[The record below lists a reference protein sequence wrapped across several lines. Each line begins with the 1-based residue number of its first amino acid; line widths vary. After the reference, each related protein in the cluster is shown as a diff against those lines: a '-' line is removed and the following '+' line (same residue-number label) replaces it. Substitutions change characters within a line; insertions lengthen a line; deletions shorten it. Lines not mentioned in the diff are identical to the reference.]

1 MATPQ
6 RASDGVPEPR
16 QTAAERQATARQG
29 ASPAGVPS
37 LRLVGGDAAVVP
49 SRRLGLSVAA
59 WQTLAGATALRLFTA
74 AVAFATTYWLGARLT
89 GARHLQAPA
98 ERLARHPLTFVFS
111 AWRHWDSFWFL
122 RVAAHGYARR
132 RAAAFFPLYPLTV
145 NISGRLLGSMLVGG
159 VLVSVLC
166 YALALVVLYRLVAH
180 DFDERV
186 ALWTVLFLSA
196 AGTSLFFQAIYSES
210 LFLLLTVTSF
220 WAGRTGRWWLAGAAG
235 LLAALTRSAGVVLV
249 APLLWMWLEQRR
261 GRAIALPG
269 GARHAA
275 LLSRAPGRLPS
286 LAWLALV
293 PAGIGLYMAYTS
305 VRYHNALLFVAAEHD
320 WHRRLSP
327 PTTAIYQ
334 GALAARRSVQHI
346 AAQPSAYFAVARPAF
361 RVQWLT
367 IGNLTAFIAL
377 VLALALVAV
386 CWRRLPAPYTIMAL
400 VSLLVPLSYPTHST
414 PLLSMPRFALVVFP
428 LFVAL
433 AVLLARH
440 LVLRWLVLAVMV
452 AGLVLFT
459 AMFANGMWVA

>member
-1 MATPQ
+1 MP
-6 RASDGVPEPR
+6 PP
-16 QTAAERQATARQG
+16 
-29 ASPAGVPS
+29 
-37 LRLVGGDAAVVP
+37 LRLVQGGAAVVP
-49 SRRLGLSVAA
+49 RRRLGLSAAA
-59 WQTLAGATALRLFTA
+59 WQAVAGATALRLFTA
-74 AVAFATTYWLGARLT
+74 AVAFATTYWLGTRLS
-89 GARHLQAPA
+89 GARHLKAPA
-98 ERLARHPLTFVFS
+98 VRLARHPLTFVLS

-122 RVAAHGYARR
+122 RVAAHGYARH
-132 RAAAFFPLYPLTV
+132 RAAAFFPLYPLTINV
-145 NISGRLLGSMLVGG
+145 SGRLLGNPLLGG

-196 AGTSLFFQAIYSES
+196 AGTSLFFQAVYSES

-275 LLSRAPGRLPS
+275 LLSRGPDRLPS

-293 PAGIGLYMAYTS
+293 PAGIGLYMAYTGA
-305 VRYHNALLFVAAEHD
+305 RYHNALLFVAAEHD
-320 WHRRLSP
+320 WHRRLSLP
-327 PTTAIYQ
+327 ATTAIYQ

-346 AAQPSAYFAVARPAF
+346 AAQPSAYFAVARPPF
-361 RVQWLT
+361 RAQWLT
-367 IGNLTAFIAL
+367 IGNLTAFVAL

-440 LVLRWLVLAVMV
+440 AVLRWLVLAVMV